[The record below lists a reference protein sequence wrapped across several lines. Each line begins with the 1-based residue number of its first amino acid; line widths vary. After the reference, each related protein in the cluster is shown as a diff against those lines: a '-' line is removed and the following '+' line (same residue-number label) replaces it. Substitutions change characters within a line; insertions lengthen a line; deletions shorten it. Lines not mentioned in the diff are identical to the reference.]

1 MGLNLTVFA
10 VTRQGYF
17 TSTLYATWNDF
28 IRDVLVAHS
37 AFLLLPLSESF
48 RAIAQPVRVLLSE
61 RSLRQ
66 LRPHNSDGDCRQ
78 PALHRSPA
86 ADAKGHWQFLCFAYS
101 PALRLQNHDQDRAG
115 LAPSLLPAIEM

>member
-10 VTRQGYF
+10 VTRQRYC
-17 TSTLYATWNDF
+17 TSTLDATWNDF
-28 IRDVLVAHS
+28 IRGVFVAHS

-78 PALHRSPA
+78 PAFHRSPA

-101 PALRLQNHDQDRAG
+101 PALRLQNHDQDRVCFDPEILRAN
-115 LAPSLLPAIEM
+115 EM